1 MILGEAKEAQGDLS
15 GARDALGAAP
25 RLFDEQSPKSYEIP
39 HHSLQEEPMTTFIR
53 TLFVA
58 CLLLGLSAP
67 FAAGQDQDA
76 EGSKDHPLISRYPGS
91 FITRY
96 LTKEFDEFTLPLGPV
111 VDQGKFSKSQPLEG
125 KITRIVYVAPQGR
138 TVLEVFRN
146 YQGALKKGGFET
158 LFTCGPQGCGSS
170 IANAY
175 ANSPD
180 NQDYWG
186 PEHGIRY
193 ISAKLARPE
202 GDVYVSLLI
211 DDQGGDSRANTELY
225 LIEVKPMESDLI
237 TVDAATLANDIN
249 RTGHASVY
257 GIYFDTGKAD
267 VKPESDATMKEI
279 AKLLQGDPKLKLY
292 VVGHT
297 DNQGALDM
305 NMDLSRRRADAVL
318 AALTSKYAVP
328 AGRLR
333 SYGCGPYSPVASN
346 DSEEGRAKNRRVE
359 LVKQ

>member
-1 MILGEAKEAQGDLS
+1 
-15 GARDALGAAP
+15 
-25 RLFDEQSPKSYEIP
+25 
-39 HHSLQEEPMTTFIR
+39 MTTFIR
-53 TLFVA
+53 LLFAA
-58 CLLLGLSAP
+58 CFVLGLSAP
-67 FAAGQDQDA
+67 FAVGQDQDI
-76 EGSKDHPLISRYPGS
+76 EGSSDHPLISRYPGS
-91 FITRY
+91 YIAKY
-96 LTKEFDEFTLPLGPV
+96 LTKEFDEFALPLGPV
-111 VDQGKFSKSQPLEG
+111 DEENKITKNQPLEG
-125 KITRIVYVAPQGR
+125 KITRIVYVAPVGR

-146 YQGALKKGGFET
+146 YQDALKKAGFET
-158 LFTCGPQGCGSS
+158 LFTCGPQGCGST

-175 ANSPD
+175 ANSGD
-180 NQDYWG
+180 NADYWG
-186 PEHGIRY
+186 PEHGIHY

-211 DDQGGDSRANTELY
+211 DNLGPDNRANAELY
-225 LIEVKPMESDLI
+225 IVEVKPMESGLI
-237 TVDAATLANDIN
+237 TVDAASLANDIS

-267 VKPESDATMKEI
+267 IKPESDATMKEI
-279 AKLLQGDPKLKLY
+279 AKLLQGDPTLKLY

-305 NMDLSRRRADAVL
+305 NMDLSHKRADAVL
-318 AALTSKYAVP
+318 AALSTKYGVP

-346 DSEEGRAKNRRVE
+346 DTDDGRAKNRRVE

>member
-1 MILGEAKEAQGDLS
+1 
-15 GARDALGAAP
+15 
-25 RLFDEQSPKSYEIP
+25 
-39 HHSLQEEPMTTFIR
+39 MTTFIR
-53 TLFVA
+53 LLFAA
-58 CLLLGLSAP
+58 CFVLGLSAP
-67 FAAGQDQDA
+67 FAVGQDQDI
-76 EGSKDHPLISRYPGS
+76 EGSSDHPLISRYPGS
-91 FITRY
+91 YIAKY
-96 LTKEFDEFTLPLGPV
+96 LTKEFDEFALPLGPV
-111 VDQGKFSKSQPLEG
+111 DEENKITKNQPLEG
-125 KITRIVYVAPQGR
+125 KITRIVYVAPVGR

-146 YQGALKKGGFET
+146 YQDALKKAGFET
-158 LFTCGPQGCGSS
+158 LFTCGPQGCGST

-175 ANSPD
+175 ANSGD
-180 NQDYWG
+180 NADYWG
-186 PEHGIRY
+186 PEHGIHY

-211 DDQGGDSRANTELY
+211 DNLGPDNRANAELY
-225 LIEVKPMESDLI
+225 IVEVKPMESGLI
-237 TVDAATLANDIN
+237 TVDAALLANDIS

-267 VKPESDATMKEI
+267 IKPESDATMKEI
-279 AKLLQGDPKLKLY
+279 AKLLQGDPTLKLY

-305 NMDLSRRRADAVL
+305 NMDLSHKRADAVL
-318 AALTSKYAVP
+318 AALSTKYGVP

-346 DSEEGRAKNRRVE
+346 DTDDGRAKNRRVE